1 MAETPEWKKMKFHI
15 ASRFFP
21 WMGGKHFLVKKLLP
35 LIPPHRVYVE
45 VFGGAAALLF
55 AKDPSE
61 KEVYNDVDSNLVN
74 LFLVVRDRKEEFLK
88 RLEWLPYS
96 RELYQKF
103 MRDLD
108 QNRILDPLERA
119 IAFLYC
125 MRSCFAGRYGAG
137 WAFDRKGPTHATRWT
152 NFSKILDSIAERIR
166 TLEIDHLDFRQCIKN
181 RDAPDVF
188 FFIDPPYLDVK
199 QANKLAMTE
208 QDHVDLADLLV
219 SVQGKWLLTYNDHP
233 LIRKLYRNRGFLVKR
248 IRCQMASRKWGQGT
262 RHGQGALVNLVI
274 RNYRLRQH
282 VGK

>member
-1 MAETPEWKKMKFHI
+1 MKFHI

-21 WMGGKHFLVKKLLP
+21 WMGGKHFLVRKLLP
-35 LIPPHRVYVE
+35 LIPPHRCYVE

-55 AKDPSE
+55 AKEPSK

-88 RLEWLPYS
+88 RLKWLPYS

-119 IAFLYC
+119 VAFLYC

-137 WAFDRKGPTHATRWT
+137 WAFDRRGPTHATRWT
-152 NFSKILDSIAERIR
+152 SFPKILDSIAERIR
-166 TLEIDHLDFRQCIKN
+166 TLEIDHLDFRQCIRN
-181 RDAPDVF
+181 RDSADVF
-188 FFIDPPYLDVK
+188 FFIDPPYPYVK
-199 QANKLAMTE
+199 QANGLVLTE
-208 QDHVDLADLLV
+208 QDHQDLAKILRNV
-219 SVQGKWLLTYNDHP
+219 KGKWLLTYGDHP
-233 LIRKLYRNRGFLVKR
+233 LIRQLYPKKDFIVQRM
-248 IRCQMASRKWGQGT
+248 RCQMASRKWGQGT

-274 RNYRLRQH
+274 RNYQLEEQ
-282 VGK
+282 KT